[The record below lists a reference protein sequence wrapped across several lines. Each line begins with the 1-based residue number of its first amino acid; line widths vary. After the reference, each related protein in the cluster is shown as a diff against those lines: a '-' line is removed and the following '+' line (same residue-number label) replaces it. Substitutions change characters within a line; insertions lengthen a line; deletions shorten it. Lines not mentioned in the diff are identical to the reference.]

1 MFKRK
6 KKTHVSIELKDYVLR
21 AIVAKGPEPSQ
32 WQGYEWPLAPGI
44 IEHTTIVDEVAL
56 FEIIKEQVVKWT
68 GKKQT
73 VRMFVPDTSV
83 LLKNFEHAKDVE
95 PHELRGYAEMEIGRS
110 IHLPFQE
117 PLIDVYDPEPDD
129 GKAMLFAAPSE
140 EVNKMVGML
149 LDVSLEPEAADI
161 RALCNIRLLEHMA
174 LLSIEKTYLI
184 ADWSINELSI
194 SIFSQGQVEFLR
206 YQSIETDLSQW
217 QAQENKE
224 DAFSYQFI
232 YNGDPE
238 SYQMIVMDQVLEID
252 RMMNFFKFS
261 LHKGEKSVDEII
273 VLGDHPLLQTIG
285 KSLASN
291 LDTSL
296 TIIDDAMVQQHF
308 PQFKED
314 FATLLG
320 LVLKEVN

>member
-6 KKTHVSIELKDYVLR
+6 RKSHVSIELKDYVLR

-32 WQGYEWPLAPGI
+32 WQGYEYPLAPGI
-44 IEHTTIVDEVAL
+44 VENATIVEEVEL

-68 GKKQT
+68 GKKQA
-73 VRMFVPDTSV
+73 VRMFVPDTTV
-83 LLKNFEHAKDVE
+83 LLKSFDHAKDVKF
-95 PHELRGYAEMEIGRS
+95 HELRGYAEMELGHS
-110 IHLPFQE
+110 IHLPFQA

-140 EVNKMVGML
+140 EINKMVGMF

-161 RALCNIRLLEHMA
+161 RALCNIRLLEHLS
-174 LLSIEKTYLI
+174 LLSIDKTYLI

-206 YQSIETDLSQW
+206 YQSIETDLTQW
-217 QAQENKE
+217 QGKKE
-224 DAFSYQFI
+224 DDFSYQFI
-232 YNGDPE
+232 YSGE
-238 SYQMIVMDQVLEID
+238 SEDYRMVVMDQVLEID

-261 LHKGEKSVDEII
+261 LHKGEKSVDEMI
-273 VLGDHPLLQTIG
+273 VLGDNPLLKTIG
-285 KSLASN
+285 HLLESN
-291 LDTSL
+291 LGIPL
-296 TIIDDAMVQQHF
+296 TVVNQKMVAQLF
-308 PQFKED
+308 PDFKRE

-320 LVLKEVN
+320 LALKEVN